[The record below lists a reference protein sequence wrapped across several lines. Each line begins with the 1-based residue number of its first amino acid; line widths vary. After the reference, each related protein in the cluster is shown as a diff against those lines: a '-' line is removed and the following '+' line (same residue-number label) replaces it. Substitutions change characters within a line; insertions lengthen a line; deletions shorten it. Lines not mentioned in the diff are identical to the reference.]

1 MGACNH
7 AVAFPMCG
15 WSSVGVVSLMALIV
29 LMVDSPKT
37 PTNLFLFRSPNNLA
51 LFSTY

>member
-37 PTNLFLFRSPNNLA
+37 PANLFQLRIPEDLD
-51 LFSTY
+51 